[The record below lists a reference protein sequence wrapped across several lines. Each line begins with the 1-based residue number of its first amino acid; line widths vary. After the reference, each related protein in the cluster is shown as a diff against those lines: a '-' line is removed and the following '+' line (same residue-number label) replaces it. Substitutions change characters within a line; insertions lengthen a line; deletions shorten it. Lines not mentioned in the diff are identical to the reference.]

1 MWGGQR
7 ALCGAREL
15 AGSARA
21 QALEARVDWAAWAL
35 EQGVVS
41 AAELEAPAAPAL
53 GGAQHFAA
61 ALGRLLDAL
70 LAHVHAAG
78 EERAPPSA
86 RVDPA
91 LKRVALKALE
101 LSSKARLAALGR
113 PPRGARWRWPTHAF
127 AATES
132 CSELVVMFDVNALQC
147 YRRGGRA
154 AIGCLTVPFTA

>member
-1 MWGGQR
+1 VRCAARVSWR
-7 ALCGAREL
+7 ALHARRRWRP
-15 AGSARA
+15 GWTGRRGRWNRA
-21 QALEARVDWAAWAL
+21 WCPLPSWR
-35 EQGVVS
+35 
-41 AAELEAPAAPAL
+41 PRPL

-70 LAHVHAAG
+70 LAHVHPAG

-113 PPRGARWRWPTHAF
+113 PPRGARWRWPMHAF

>member
-1 MWGGQR
+1 MCGGQHE
-7 ALCGAREL
+7 LCGARDL

-35 EQGVVS
+35 EQGVVP
-41 AAELEAPAAPAL
+41 AAELEAPAAPAP

-70 LAHVHAAG
+70 LARARAAG
-78 EERAPPSA
+78 GERAPAAA

-101 LSSKARLAALGR
+101 LSNKARPGRAGPGRRLAA
-113 PPRGARWRWPTHAF
+113 ARRLLAPARICVG
-127 AATES
+127 S
-132 CSELVVMFDVNALQC
+132 S
-147 YRRGGRA
+147 
-154 AIGCLTVPFTA
+154 